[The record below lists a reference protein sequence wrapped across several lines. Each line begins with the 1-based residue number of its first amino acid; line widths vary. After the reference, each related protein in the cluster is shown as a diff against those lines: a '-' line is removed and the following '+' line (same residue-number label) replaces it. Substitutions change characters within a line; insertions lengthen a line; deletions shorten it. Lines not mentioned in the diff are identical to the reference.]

1 VLPTVLTGTARGMRV
16 VQEEIFGPV
25 LCAMRFTDDDLDAI
39 AAHANATDYGLSASI
54 WTRDISTA
62 LRLSKRIRAGTV
74 RINGGMPGVDP
85 AVPLGGF
92 GLSGWGRENGRIGVE
107 TFTEVKAVTIAL

>member
-1 VLPTVLTGTARGMRV
+1 MLPTVLTGTARGMRV